1 MARTIDVGA
10 LIEKGGMSRF
20 QLALVTWLCVL
31 MAVEGFDMQVM
42 AFAAP
47 AVLKEWGISRAAF
60 GPVLSA
66 SLFGYMLGAFA
77 LASAADRFGR
87 KTVILAGLAIF
98 GGFTLITPLLA
109 DSMPTLMAL
118 RFLAGCGL
126 GAAVPTGV
134 SLNAEYVPTRVRATA
149 IGMMYVTYNIGA
161 AGGGFLAGWLIPQF
175 GWHSI
180 FYIGGVAPLVLGV
193 LMFFGVSE
201 SVRFLILRGGNEQ
214 RASRIIGKI
223 FPDLIVAPEDQLV
236 VGHEEK
242 HVASPLKLF
251 SDRRAAM
258 TVVLWAAII
267 TSFMGHHFLT
277 NWLPTVLS
285 DAGVSN
291 AVIISA
297 LFPLGGALGSL
308 AVGNALDRR
317 GLKMVALAFLISTPF
332 VFAMGQSSHLG
343 GLTALIVFLAGF
355 FVLGGQL
362 GLNASAA
369 TLYPT
374 FLRATGA
381 GWALGIGRVGSI
393 MGPIVGGLLIS
404 SGISQTALFLVAACP
419 MLACA
424 VCILLLQKAKA
435 VAAGEAPSS
444 SDQAVLA
451 SEALR
456 PKA

>member
-1 MARTIDVGA
+1 MARSIDVGA
-10 LIEKGGMSRF
+10 LIEGGGMSRF
-20 QLALVTWLCVL
+20 QVSLVSWLCVL

-47 AVLKEWGISRAAF
+47 TVLKEWGVSRAVF

-77 LASAADRFGR
+77 LASAADKLGR
-87 KTVILAGLAIF
+87 KTVILAGLTIF
-98 GGFTLITPLLA
+98 GVFTLVTPVATDLSLL
-109 DSMPTLMAL
+109 MVL

-134 SLNAEYVPTRVRATA
+134 ALNAEYVPTRVRATA
-149 IGMMYVTYNIGA
+149 IGAMYVTYNIGA
-161 AGGGFLAGWLIPQF
+161 AGGGFLAGWLIPKL

-180 FYIGGVAPLVLGV
+180 FIIGGLAPLILAV
-193 LMFFGVSE
+193 LMLFNVSE
-201 SVRFLILRGGNEQ
+201 SVRFLILRGGHE
-214 RASRIIGKI
+214 RRIVGVLKK
-223 FPDLIVAPEDQLV
+223 LAPKLEVGPGDRLV
-236 VGHEEK
+236 VGQEER
-242 HVASPLKLF
+242 HAASPLKLF
-251 SDRRAAM
+251 TDNRAAM
-258 TVVLWAAII
+258 TVVLWLAII

-291 AVIISA
+291 AVIVSA

-317 GLKMVALAFLISTPF
+317 GLRMVALAFLVSTPF

-343 GLTALIVFLAGF
+343 GMTAVIVFLAGF

-374 FLRATGA
+374 FLRSTGA

-393 MGPIVGGLLIS
+393 MGPIVGGLLIA
-404 SGISQTALFLVAACP
+404 SGISQTLLFLVAACP

-424 VCILLLQKAKA
+424 LCILLLQKAKA
-435 VAAGEAPSS
+435 VAAGDAPPLTI
-444 SDQAVLA
+444 VPA
-451 SEALR
+451 SGALE
-456 PKA
+456 PKS